1 MVYHS
6 GCELGSMIRNRGR
19 VSGVMTM
26 RFKRSERVGD
36 LIKMEVAEILGRKI
50 RDPRIGFVTVMAVE
64 VTDDLREAK
73 VFVSILESGKE
84 REKTLQG
91 LESAAGFIRGEVGKR
106 IKLRRVPE
114 LTFKLDISA
123 ERAAHLLEILERVKQ
138 ESHEPSEDH

>member
-1 MVYHS
+1 
-6 GCELGSMIRNRGR
+6 
-19 VSGVMTM
+19 MTM